1 MKTLAALTAAI
12 LLAVAASPL
21 APSARAQDAYPNKPV
36 RMVVAFA
43 VGGATD
49 IAARLIAPK
58 MTEVLGQQVI
68 VENRPGAGAVIGT
81 DFVAKAPPDGYTMLL
96 AEISSMAIN
105 PTLYKKIP
113 YDSVTDLV
121 PIGQVISSSFI
132 LSVHVS
138 VPATD
143 LKSFVALIKGNPGKY
158 NYGSPG
164 IGSMPH
170 LCMEMLKTQAGNL
183 DITHVP
189 YRGAGPVMIDLAAGQ
204 INMSFPTPGTAL
216 PQIAAGTIRPIGAGP
231 KTRERALPNL
241 PTLEEQGLTGFECY
255 NWFGLFVPA
264 KTPKPVIDRLTTA
277 MQAAVNDQ
285 TVQTR
290 LLELGLEPTPNRTAE
305 ALGTLVRTERDKW
318 APIIRAMG
326 TQLE

>member
-1 MKTLAALTAAI
+1 MTRLIAALAAC
-12 LLAVAASPL
+12 LLALIPA
-21 APSARAQDAYPNKPV
+21 ARAQDNYPNKPV
-36 RMVVAFA
+36 RMIVAFA

-58 MTEVLGQQVI
+58 MTEMLGQQVI
-68 VENRPGAGAVIGT
+68 VENKPGAGAVIGT
-81 DFVAKAPPDGYTMLL
+81 DFVAKASPDGYTVLL

-113 YDSVTDLV
+113 YDSVNDLL
-121 PIGQVISSSFI
+121 PIGQVIASSFI

-143 LKSFVALIKGNPGKY
+143 FKSFVALMKANPGKY
-158 NYGSPG
+158 TYGSAG

-170 LCMEMLKTQAGNL
+170 LCMEMMKTAAGGL

-204 INMSFPTPGTAL
+204 ISMSFPTPGTAL

-231 KTRERALPNL
+231 LTRERALPDL
-241 PTLEEQGLTGFECY
+241 PTLDEQGLQGFNCY
-255 NWFGLFVPA
+255 NWFGLFAPA
-264 KTPKPVIDRLTTA
+264 RTPRTVIDKIAAA
-277 MQAAVNDQ
+277 MQAAVNDK

-305 ALGTLVRTERDKW
+305 ALGTLVRSERDKW

>member
-1 MKTLAALTAAI
+1 MTRLIAALIAAC
-12 LLAVAASPL
+12 LLCCPAV
-21 APSARAQDAYPNKPV
+21 ARAQDAYPTKPI
-36 RMVVAFA
+36 RMIVAFA

-49 IAARLIAPK
+49 IAARLVAPK
-58 MTEVLGQQVI
+58 MTEILGQQVI
-68 VENRPGAGAVIGT
+68 VENKPGAGAVIGT
-81 DFVAKAPPDGYTMLL
+81 DFVAKSPPDGYTILL

-113 YDSVTDLV
+113 YDSVNDLL
-121 PIGQVISSSFI
+121 PIGQVIASSSI

-143 LKSFVALIKGNPGKY
+143 FKSFVALMKANPGKY

-170 LCMEMLKTQAGNL
+170 LCMEMMKSGAGGL

-189 YRGAGPVMIDLAAGQ
+189 YRGAGSVMIDLAAGQ

-231 KTRERALPNL
+231 RTRERALPDL
-241 PTLEEQGLTGFECY
+241 PTLEEQGLAGFECY
-255 NWFGLFVPA
+255 NWFGLFAAA
-264 KTPKPVIDRLTTA
+264 KTPKPVLDKIAAA
-277 MQAAVNDQ
+277 MQAAVNDK

-290 LLELGLEPTPNRTAE
+290 LLELGLEPTPNRTPE

>member
-1 MKTLAALTAAI
+1 MTRLIAALLAAC
-12 LLAVAASPL
+12 LLLVPAT
-21 APSARAQDAYPNKPV
+21 ARAQDAYPTKPI
-36 RMVVAFA
+36 RMIVAFA

-49 IAARLIAPK
+49 IAARLVAPK
-58 MTEVLGQQVI
+58 MTEILGQQVI
-68 VENRPGAGAVIGT
+68 VENKPGAGAVIGT
-81 DFVAKAPPDGYTMLL
+81 DFVAKSPPDGYTLLL

-113 YDSVTDLV
+113 YDSVNDLL
-121 PIGQVISSSFI
+121 PIGQVIASSFI

-143 LKSFVALIKGNPGKY
+143 FKSFVALMKANPGKY

-170 LCMEMLKTQAGNL
+170 LCMEMMKSGAGGL

-231 KTRERALPNL
+231 RTRERALPDL
-241 PTLEEQGLTGFECY
+241 PTLEEQGLPGFECY
-255 NWFGLFVPA
+255 NWFGLFAPA
-264 KTPKPVIDRLTTA
+264 KTPKPVIDRIAAA
-277 MQAAVNDQ
+277 MQAAVNDK

-290 LLELGLEPTPNRTAE
+290 LLELGLEPTPNRTPE

>member
-1 MKTLAALTAAI
+1 MKAR
-12 LLAVAASPL
+12 LLASALACVLALSGVAQ
-21 APSARAQDAYPNKPV
+21 AQDAYPAKPI

-68 VENRPGAGAVIGT
+68 VENKPGAGAVIGT
-81 DFVAKAPPDGYTMLL
+81 DLVAKSPPDGYTILM
-96 AEISSMAIN
+96 AEVSSMGVN

-113 YDSVTDLV
+113 YDSVTDLM

-138 VPATD
+138 VPANDYTG
-143 LKSFVALIKGNPGKY
+143 FVALMKANPGKY

-170 LCMEMLKTQAGNL
+170 LCMEMLKAGAGGL

-204 INMSFPTPGTAL
+204 ISMSFPTPGTAL

-231 KTRERALPNL
+231 LTRERALPNL
-241 PTLEEQGLTGFECY
+241 PTLDEQGLKGFECY
-255 NWFGLFVPA
+255 NWFGLFAPA
-264 KTPKPVIDRLTTA
+264 KTPKPVLEKLTAA
-277 MQAAVNDQ
+277 MQVAVNDPGTQ
-285 TVQTR
+285 KR
-290 LLELGLEPTPNRTAE
+290 LLDLGLEPTPNRTPE
-305 ALGTLVRTERDKW
+305 ALGELVKTERAKW
-318 APIIRAMG
+318 APVVKSLG